1 MDLKSRVD
9 ILEHDLSS
17 KEDELRKLKG
27 AMKAQEIQFSRLK
40 DRVVRLTVDGA
51 HGKEAFE
58 NNQTHGLQT
67 HLTNTVV
74 QDLLPSIYV
83 DMSLLS
89 IGGAFPPKLP
99 NYHGEEDKW
108 VDWRRMLEVELDPR
122 ANQFSSEHDKMQ
134 FIRTHC
140 RDSAFDLIAADT
152 LLGERPSRYLHDKAL
167 ISQLEY
173 TFGPGKL
180 NRSPNT
186 QAWLSDQYFNFGQNF
201 GTFTRFL
208 AQFTENV
215 EHLGLTQ
222 KQKEKQLRLKLSW
235 HIYRVRPSTVGADYR
250 ELVEFCY
257 ALDQESSGSGVMMPI
272 LSSERAWK
280 PTDRTY

>member
-89 IGGAFPPKLP
+89 IGG
-99 NYHGEEDKW
+99 GD
-108 VDWRRMLEVELDPR
+108 
-122 ANQFSSEHDKMQ
+122 
-134 FIRTHC
+134 I
-140 RDSAFDLIAADT
+140 SAF
-152 LLGERPSRYLHDKAL
+152 GKHL
-167 ISQLEY
+167 IS
-173 TFGPGKL
+173 
-180 NRSPNT
+180 
-186 QAWLSDQYFNFGQNF
+186 
-201 GTFTRFL
+201 
-208 AQFTENV
+208 
-215 EHLGLTQ
+215 
-222 KQKEKQLRLKLSW
+222 
-235 HIYRVRPSTVGADYR
+235 
-250 ELVEFCY
+250 
-257 ALDQESSGSGVMMPI
+257 
-272 LSSERAWK
+272 
-280 PTDRTY
+280 PTDTNNTAPRSFSP